1 MSPAEQAN
9 IPWDLIAADLTASAS
24 VSQAEALLQWRQA
37 EEQHEAWYQELVKI
51 WNHSQTQLTEYD
63 FDSQQ
68 DWPKV
73 ADRLSLP
80 LESTPRP
87 LWQKTAFAW
96 AAMIAL
102 LVGISA
108 AFWIYLQPPAISWQK
123 VMATNTKQTVLL
135 PDGSEVIL
143 RQGSSLQYPN
153 RFGVDRP
160 VKLEGE
166 AWFEV
171 AKDPNRPFQIQGPK
185 LSVRVLGTS
194 FSVRDYEGDSI
205 AQVDVAEGLV
215 RVVAEDSVQLAA
227 GQSARLVAREL
238 SEIPPNPNY
247 DAWQRGELRF
257 ENAALAEVLE
267 SLERYYQTGLA
278 VRGSPG
284 DARLTARFTDESLT
298 EVLEGIRLIFQVEVE
313 PR

>member
-1 MSPAEQAN
+1 MSPSEQAN
-9 IPWDLIAADLTASAS
+9 IPWDLIAADLTTSASA
-24 VSQAEALLQWRQA
+24 SQAEALLEWRQA
-37 EEQHEAWYQELVKI
+37 ATQHEKWYQELVKI
-51 WNHSQTQLTEYD
+51 WNHSQAQLTEYD

-73 ADRLSLP
+73 AAQLALP
-80 LESTPRP
+80 ILGRSRP
-87 LWQKTAFAW
+87 LWRTSTFAW
-96 AAMIAL
+96 AAMITL
-102 LVGISA
+102 LVGLSV
-108 AFWIYLQPPAISWQK
+108 AFWIFLQPPAISWQK
-123 VMATNTKQTVLL
+123 VMATNAKQTVLL

-143 RQGSSLQYPN
+143 RRGSSLQYPD
-153 RFGVDRP
+153 RFEEDRP

-166 AWFEV
+166 AWFEI

-185 LSVRVLGTS
+185 LRVRVLGTS
-194 FSVRDYEGDSI
+194 FSVRDFDGDSI

-215 RVVAEDSVQLAA
+215 RVVAEDSLQLAA
-227 GQSARLVAREL
+227 GQSARLAADKL
-238 SEIPPNPNY
+238 TEIPQNPNY

-257 ENAALAEVLE
+257 DSATLAEVLE
-267 SLERYYQTGLA
+267 SLERYYQASLA

-298 EVLEGIRLIFQVEVE
+298 EVLEVVRLIFQVEVE